1 MRCWKDAGASARAL
15 NVCDGAN
22 TAPQTTRAYAMMR
35 ASCESADAVLEGCW
49 SIRPCLECLRR
60 CQRSATDDTSI
71 CNDACRCGWAG
82 TSARAFDV
90 CDGANTAPQTTRAS
104 AMMRGS
110 CESADAV
117 LEGCWDICP
126 CLECL
131 RRCQHSA
138 TDDTSICNDAW
149 FMRECRCC
157 WEDACSAAAATDCT
171 TD

>member
-1 MRCWKDAGASARAL
+1 MSATVPTQRHRRHEHMNDACFMRECRCGWAGTSARAF

-49 SIRPCLECLRR
+49 DIRPCLECLRR
-60 CQRSATDDTSI
+60 CQHSATDDTSI
-71 CNDACRCGWAG
+71 CNDACFMRECRCGVG
-82 TSARAFDV
+82 
-90 CDGANTAPQTTRAS
+90 
-104 AMMRGS
+104 
-110 CESADAV
+110 
-117 LEGCWDICP
+117 GCWDICP

-149 FMRECRCC
+149 FMRECRCGVGRMLGHPPVP
-157 WEDACSAAAATDCT
+157 
-171 TD
+171 